1 VAGADGAWLL
11 QLQLRWRRRL
21 LEAVLDEPPL
31 VPLLDE
37 LKMQGHHVVLQLGD
51 GAFQDGDVGE
61 QLLCVGGEVGHV
73 GESERGAVERVLE
86 DGVQRRLLLQRLLQ
100 LLHVLLQLRP
110 AGGRGGGG
118 GGRRRGEAPPRLGRQ
133 RQRRHGGARTC
144 TPCHRTRRREEKTKQ
159 WRWNGME

>member
-1 VAGADGAWLL
+1 MAGADGAWLL

-61 QLLCVGGEVGHV
+61 QLLCLQTHGA
-73 GESERGAVERVLE
+73 SETKNTPIQSIEMQIDMGARV
-86 DGVQRRLLLQRLLQ
+86 VRWW
-100 LLHVLLQLRP
+100 
-110 AGGRGGGG
+110 GGR
-118 GGRRRGEAPPRLGRQ
+118 
-133 RQRRHGGARTC
+133 TC
-144 TPCHRTRRREEKTKQ
+144 RRE
-159 WRWNGME
+159 